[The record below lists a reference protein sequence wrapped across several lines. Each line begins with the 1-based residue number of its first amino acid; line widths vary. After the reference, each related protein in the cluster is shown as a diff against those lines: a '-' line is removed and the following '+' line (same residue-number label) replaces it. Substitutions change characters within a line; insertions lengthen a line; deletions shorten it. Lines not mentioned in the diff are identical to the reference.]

1 MTTQTAPT
9 PPGAQQ
15 ICGYPVQSY
24 LAPGR
29 TALCAGD
36 GGRLLVLQPLPQECL
51 QGAQLHASVRQR
63 LTRVKELA
71 HRQVATFIGVQ
82 RDRDDTWLVWHYV
95 EGTSLRDYL
104 ADPTHSPREILLMLR
119 ELMLAVEG
127 LHALGIVHG
136 AIHGQNV
143 IIGKTGE
150 LTLTHISPLLHHET
164 DVDYDALAM
173 LLQQVISTREGG
185 ETRLS
190 KLITQKI
197 ARRTSMLELAGE
209 ISRLVDAPADETSTP
224 VADPSG
230 ERQFRRKALY
240 SAVGCA
246 AGAAVVALAAYLLL
260 AGRGDAPQRPPEA
273 PAALLQPR

>member
-1 MTTQTAPT
+1 MTTQPT
-9 PPGAQQ
+9 QPPAAAQD
-15 ICGYPVQSY
+15 ICGYPVQSW
-24 LAPGR
+24 LTPDR
-29 TALCAGD
+29 TALCASG
-36 GGRLLVLQPLPQECL
+36 GGRLLVLQRLPEECL
-51 QGAQLHASVRQR
+51 QGAQLHASVRER

-71 HRQVATFIGVQ
+71 HRQVASFTGVE
-82 RDRDDTWLVWHYV
+82 RDRGDTWLVWQYV
-95 EGTSLRDYL
+95 EGTSLHDYL
-104 ADPTHSPREILLMLR
+104 ADPSHSPREVLLMLR

-143 IIGKTGE
+143 IIAHTGD
-150 LTLTHISPLLHHET
+150 LRLTHISPLLHQET

-173 LLQQVISTREGG
+173 LLQQVMSTRTGG

-190 KLITQKI
+190 RLITQKI
-197 ARRTSMLELAGE
+197 ARRTSMLELASE
-209 ISRLVDAPADETSTP
+209 ISRLVDAPQDDAGAP

-230 ERQFRRKALY
+230 ERKFRKKALY

-246 AGAAVVALAAYLLL
+246 AAAALIAVVAYLLL

-273 PAALLQPR
+273 PAALLRPK